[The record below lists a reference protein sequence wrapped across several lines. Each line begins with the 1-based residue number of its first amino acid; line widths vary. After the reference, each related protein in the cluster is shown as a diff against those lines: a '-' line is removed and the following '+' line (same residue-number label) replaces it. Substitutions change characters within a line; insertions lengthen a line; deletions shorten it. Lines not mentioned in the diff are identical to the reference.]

1 MRALHEVQVLPSADA
16 VAARAARV
24 LADAAREAVAARG
37 RFRAA
42 VSGGRTPWAMFAR
55 LADEEIPWPQVELWQ
70 VDERVVP
77 RGDPERNLDRLLAGV
92 PPRADP
98 AVHAM
103 PVEEEDL
110 VAAGRRYAA
119 ALPEAFDL
127 VHLGLGR
134 DGHTASLFH
143 GDPALEVV
151 DADVAITGWHAGWR
165 RMTLTYRGI
174 ARARRL
180 LWLVTGPDKSPVLPL
195 LLTGDPSIPAGRV
208 RSRGSLVLADLAAAS
223 ALPRS

>member
-1 MRALHEVQVLPSADA
+1 MSALHKVQVLPSADA

-24 LADAAREAVAARG
+24 LAEAARGAVAARG

-42 VSGGRTPWAMFAR
+42 VSGGRTPRAMFDR

-70 VDERVVP
+70 VDERVAP
-77 RGDPERNLDRLLAGV
+77 RGEPERNLDGLLGSLPA
-92 PPRADP
+92 RADP
-98 AVHAM
+98 VVHAM

-110 VAAGRRYAA
+110 VAAARRYAA

-134 DGHTASLFH
+134 DGHTASLFL
-143 GDPALEVV
+143 GDPVLEVA
-151 DADVAITGWHAGWR
+151 DADVAVTGQHGGRR

-180 LWLVTGPDKSPVLPL
+180 LWVVTGRDKVPVLPL
-195 LLTGDPSIPAGRV
+195 LLAGDPSIPAGRV
-208 RSRGSLVLADLAAAS
+208 RSERSLVLADRAAAS